1 MPPDD
6 GTTTGLASVLEGAI
20 PAIEQFEGRLTAATS
35 ARRSFLRDVLPA
47 LEHLERALSEERM
60 GQEAILHTLVA
71 DERLQRLER
80 LAVEQRS
87 EFDSIDF
94 IGQLALGSGGALWG
108 PELLHSNMLAWL
120 LDPKE
125 SHGIGECFL
134 KPFLLSA
141 GAPRVSASAD
151 WTATDSIR
159 EWKNKVGEQW
169 GYLDIL
175 ILNEPAQVLCAI
187 EVKTFSN
194 EHDEQLTHYRK
205 ALEVRYPAF
214 TRYHVFLTRSGTKPY
229 CEGERTYWQPLTYAT
244 IHDILQQI
252 VDNYDHAPNSD
263 VRTLLRQYATTLR
276 MNLVP
281 DTSVSQLAGRIW
293 LEHRKALDLLIE
305 HRPT

>member
-1 MPPDD
+1 
-6 GTTTGLASVLEGAI
+6 
-20 PAIEQFEGRLTAATS
+20 
-35 ARRSFLRDVLPA
+35 
-47 LEHLERALSEERM
+47 M

-87 EFDSIDF
+87 EFDAIDF

-151 WTATDSIR
+151 WTAPDSIR

-205 ALEVRYPAF
+205 ALGSPLPGVYQISRVLDPVGHQAVLRGRANVLATPHVCDD
-214 TRYHVFLTRSGTKPY
+214 TRH
-229 CEGERTYWQPLTYAT
+229 
-244 IHDILQQI
+244 
-252 VDNYDHAPNSD
+252 
-263 VRTLLRQYATTLR
+263 
-276 MNLVP
+276 
-281 DTSVSQLAGRIW
+281 LAADRG
-293 LEHRKALDLLIE
+293 
-305 HRPT
+305 